1 MIFINMNI
9 SNIILEEI
17 IRGYI
22 VEQRQ
27 KKAIVSKLSRSQQR
41 LMKSAGGINGFDLKI
56 TYAGIKPTTFS
67 TTDLARLIDATGTTN
82 VGRNSNF
89 DKRDPKNGNNP
100 AFVYVVSKDVSSN
113 RQTAKFNVW
122 IMHYAP
128 LAVLSDKIADA
139 QQKDST
145 NSGEDI
151 IHVEGEMFGDIG
163 SIRVVNDSD
172 FTKYINTLKTLST
185 KYSLQLTDNNKQIAW
200 PNVTAINTQ
209 SADDA
214 ESDATTDATTQSKE
228 FSIKNGNFEE
238 LATFLNKPIS
248 DIKEQLAHL
257 DVIKFSGT
265 VKYIPNTKTVQLQN
279 AFTIVASQG
288 SCQVEVDGVP
298 GFFEGSFKDNLPAIG
313 TYTPII
319 NGQPVTGEWDAEEG
333 YTASGDA
340 VKLKLIKQI
349 NTTTS
354 TIQISDNA
362 EKLSDGGKSTG
373 VYPTLYSPNNW
384 KNVYT
389 YVNGKWYY
397 ASKEQF
403 NSNSVSSVGE
413 VTEQKVLDYLLTD
426 QSSVDLKTA
435 QSDWKIDDPV
445 KLFKD
450 TGLTFPVPKNTSN
463 TVSKDKTK
471 DKSKS
476 KIISTAFK
484 PGSTYKSIGKL
495 IPLYKFINKETG
507 FKQFNQYEPDPPNE
521 AFKIQSLSSDKKYA
535 YGRFIADQDNDTY
548 WIKVSNLKK

>member
-1 MIFINMNI
+1 MNI

-89 DKRDPKNGNNP
+89 DKRDPKNGNEP

-128 LAVLSDKIADA
+128 LAVLSNKIIDA
-139 QQKDST
+139 QHST
-145 NSGEDI
+145 NSGEDTI
-151 IHVEGEMFGDIG
+151 YLEGEIFGDIG

-228 FSIKNGNFEE
+228 FNIKNGNFEE

-265 VKYIPNTKTVQLQN
+265 VKYIPNTEKVILQN

-313 TYTPII
+313 TYTPIF
-319 NGQPVTGEWDAEEG
+319 NGQPGTPVTGKWDAEEG

-340 VKLKLIKQI
+340 VKLKLTPTA
-349 NTTTS
+349 TTT
-354 TIQISDNA
+354 TIQVSSNA
-362 EKLSDGGKSTG
+362 ENLSVDGKSTG
-373 VYPTLYSPNNW
+373 RYTTLYSPKNW

-413 VTEQKVLDYLLTD
+413 VTEQKVLDYLSTD
-426 QSSVDLKTA
+426 KSSVDLKTA

-445 KLFKD
+445 KLFKN

-507 FKQFNQYEPDPPNE
+507 FKQFSRYEPDPNE

-535 YGRFIADQDNDTY
+535 YGRFIADPDNDTY